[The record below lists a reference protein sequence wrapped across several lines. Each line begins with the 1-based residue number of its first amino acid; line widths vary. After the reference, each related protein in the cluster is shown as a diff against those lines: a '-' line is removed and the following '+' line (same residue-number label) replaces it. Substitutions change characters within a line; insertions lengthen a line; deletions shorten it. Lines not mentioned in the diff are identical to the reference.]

1 MAINPKHANV
11 YADTAEIASKN
22 AEQSGH
28 FSDHQIASKWHSNA
42 AMAYQLGGDK
52 TKEESMRH
60 SADHDSA
67 WRPILSILS
76 HMPYGLYRS
85 VAVACQVVLAFEC

>member
-1 MAINPKHANV
+1 MV
-11 YADTAEIASKN
+11 YLTFAKL
-22 AEQSGH
+22 SGSGIDH
-28 FSDHQIASKWHSNA
+28 FVALPQVP
-42 AMAYQLGGDK
+42 
-52 TKEESMRH
+52 MRH
-60 SADHDSA
+60 STDHDSA